1 MKIISMIGAIVV
13 TLALISYSIGVI
25 TEQRKRKLV
34 KAVLLFVTIGIILDI
49 IATVCMIIGST
60 NSPFT
65 IHGFLG
71 YSALTA
77 MLIDVVLIWKF
88 YTQNGSEVSVP
99 ARLHRYTLYAYS
111 WWVIAYIT
119 GSMLVMIP
127 H

>member
-1 MKIISMIGAIVV
+1 MKTISMIGAIVV

-34 KAVLLFVTIGIILDI
+34 KAVLLFITVGIVLDI
-49 IATVCMIIGST
+49 TATICMIIGST

-71 YSALTA
+71 YSALIA

-88 YTQNGSEVSVP
+88 YYKNPAGTEVP
-99 ARLHRYTLYAYS
+99 KKLHRYTLYAYL
-111 WWVIAYIT
+111 WWVVAYVT
-119 GSMLVMIP
+119 GSLLVMMK
-127 H
+127 

>member
-34 KAVLLFVTIGIILDI
+34 KSVLLFITIGIILDVT
-49 IATVCMIIGST
+49 ATICMIIGST

-71 YSALTA
+71 YSALLA
-77 MLIDVVLIWKF
+77 MLIDVVLIWRF
-88 YTQNGSEVSVP
+88 YTKNASGVEVP
-99 ARLHRYTLYAYS
+99 KQLHRYTLYAYL
-111 WWVIAYIT
+111 WWVVAYVT
-119 GSMLVMIP
+119 GSLLVMIK
-127 H
+127 

>member
-1 MKIISMIGAIVV
+1 MKTISIIVATVV

-34 KAVLLFVTIGIILDI
+34 KAVLIFVTTGIILDI
-49 IATVCMIIGST
+49 IATICMIIGST

-71 YSALTA
+71 YSALVA
-77 MLIDVVLIWKF
+77 MLIDVILIWKF

-99 ARLHRYTLYAYS
+99 VRLHRYTLYAYL

-119 GSMLVMIP
+119 GSMLVMMK
-127 H
+127 